1 MLHENRIYSH
11 GEEENLVRIM
21 KVNCNSGDV
30 ISQQKNC
37 SQIYN
42 NYCRYLNELY
52 WTSVQKNKK
61 TTTWAAVAAAAAKAT
76 VDKTTQT
83 TENSTQTL
91 GVCVEMSFISF
102 DILCVIK

>member
-1 MLHENRIYSH
+1 MKKEKNLIKTKKKKKLLHENRIYSH

-30 ISQQKNC
+30 ISQQTNG

-52 WTSVQKNKK
+52 
-61 TTTWAAVAAAAAKAT
+61 
-76 VDKTTQT
+76 
-83 TENSTQTL
+83 
-91 GVCVEMSFISF
+91 
-102 DILCVIK
+102 